1 MAKFE
6 FNEAKAMDTGA
17 GEAGKKVLDSGVYD
31 VTLNTV
37 SEVTA
42 STGTEGIDFNFT
54 VDGAKYPNMVYGLW
68 THRADGTEL
77 FGTNIVQSLMGV
89 LGIKKLTPY
98 EKTIEIRDGAKKV
111 SAYKE
116 LDGKRV
122 KVAVQKVLD
131 IYNGEVK
138 EKNEIKAF
146 FGVDTG
152 KTYSENK
159 SGSEAKQI
167 KWYQDKLED
176 KETTE
181 YKKWKLDAGDDEGTA
196 DDDSETEGGLL

>member
-6 FNEAKAMDTGA
+6 FDETKAVETGA

-37 SEVTA
+37 SEAVA
-42 STGTEGIDFNFT
+42 STGTEGFDWNFT

-68 THRADGTEL
+68 THRKDESEL
-77 FGTNIVQSLMGV
+77 FGANIVQSLMGV
-89 LGIKKLTPY
+89 LSVKKLTPY
-98 EKTIEIRDGAKKV
+98 EKTIEIKDGTKKV
-111 SAYKE
+111 IAQKE
-116 LDGKRV
+116 FDGKRV
-122 KVAVQKVLD
+122 KVAVQKILD
-131 IYNGEVK
+131 VYKGEVK

-146 FGVDTG
+146 FDIETG
-152 KTYSENK
+152 KTYSETK

-167 KWYQDKLED
+167 KWYTENLKD

-181 YKKWKLDAGDDEGTA
+181 YKKFMLDDNDEEET
-196 DDDSETEGGLL
+196 DDDNGSEGGLL